1 MPDPNGAQEA
11 GRRRPASSSG
21 YLARRRRTGLWLV
34 APALLVL
41 LGVLAYPIASAALLS
56 FQHVTFAPGGITS
69 QWTGLDN
76 YQRLLADPTFSLAL
90 RNSVYFTAVEVVA
103 VVALSLVVALLLNT
117 PSGRHPFFRVAL
129 LIPWA
134 LAPVANAVLWKWIY
148 NANYGVLNA
157 LAVQLGI
164 VDHKVVWLGD
174 PFLALNM
181 ILVADAW
188 KAIPFITLLLL
199 AGLQNIPGQL
209 YRAARVDG
217 AGAWARFRY
226 VTLPGLRTPLLVAIV
241 LQSIWALKVFDLI
254 YVLTKGGPR
263 DGTVVL
269 NFLAWRVTFNFLDV
283 GYGAAIA
290 SVLFVLMF
298 VLAIGYVW
306 TLDPDRRRRDRTT
319 ASPVVG
325 PGEGA
330 GPPAVGAP
338 GAGESSA

>member
-1 MPDPNGAQEA
+1 VPDPGAGREA
-11 GRRRPASSSG
+11 GPERPAARSG

-41 LGVLAYPIASAALLS
+41 LGVLAYPIADALILS
-56 FQHVTFAPGGITS
+56 FSDVSFEPTGIS
-69 QWTGLDN
+69 RELVGTGN
-76 YQRLLADPTFSLAL
+76 YERLLADPTFGLAL
-90 RNSVYFTAVEVVA
+90 RNSLWFTFVEVVA
-103 VVALSLVVALLLNT
+103 VVLLGLAVALLLNT
-117 PSGRHPFFRVAL
+117 PSGRNPVFPVIL

-148 NANYGVLNA
+148 NANYGILNA
-157 LAVQLGI
+157 LGIQLGLI
-164 VDHKVVWLGD
+164 DQKVIWLGD

-188 KAIPFITLLLL
+188 KAIPFISLLLL
-199 AGLQNIPGQL
+199 AGLQNIPGHL

-217 AGAWARFRY
+217 ANAWARFRH
-226 VTLPGLRTPLLVAIV
+226 VTLPGLRVPLLVAIV

-263 DGTVVL
+263 DGTLVL

-290 SVLFVLMF
+290 NVLFVLMF
-298 VLAIGYVW
+298 VLAIGYVRV
-306 TLDPDRRRRDRTT
+306 LDPERRRGRAT
-319 ASPVVG
+319 AAPAAAAA
-325 PGEGA
+325 EGR
-330 GPPAVGAP
+330 P
-338 GAGESSA
+338 

>member
-1 MPDPNGAQEA
+1 M
-11 GRRRPASSSG
+11 
-21 YLARRRRTGLWLV
+21 
-34 APALLVL
+34 
-41 LGVLAYPIASAALLS
+41 
-56 FQHVTFAPGGITS
+56 
-69 QWTGLDN
+69 
-76 YQRLLADPTFSLAL
+76 
-90 RNSVYFTAVEVVA
+90 
-103 VVALSLVVALLLNT
+103 
-117 PSGRHPFFRVAL
+117 
-129 LIPWA
+129 
-134 LAPVANAVLWKWIY
+134 
-148 NANYGVLNA
+148 
-157 LAVQLGI
+157 
-164 VDHKVVWLGD
+164 WLGD

-199 AGLQNIPGQL
+199 AGLQNIPGHL

-217 AGAWARFRY
+217 ASAWARFRH

-298 VLAIGYVW
+298 VLAVGYVR
-306 TLDPDRRRRDRTT
+306 TLDPDRRRRHRTIGD
-319 ASPVVG
+319 ALPAPAEG
-325 PGEGA
+325 GA
-330 GPPAVGAP
+330 GA
-338 GAGESSA
+338 AGPVESSA